1 MEKTTFT
8 TEEIN
13 QIKKI
18 QEKYNVL
25 GMQLIQIKLALKN
38 GESYLKTVKEQE
50 SILENQITEIN
61 AEEKKLAEELDSK
74 YGAGSLDM
82 ESGEFFPKSA

>member
-82 ESGEFFPKSA
+82 ESGEFVPKTV